1 MVLGE
6 VDTKSVK
13 RLLSALTG
21 GLVLQTL
28 AALPAFASDC
38 DDGIAYYKQHN
49 YAAAN
54 ACFKR
59 CLQGPISDLNIA
71 YYAALTA
78 QQMREY
84 QRAKTIY
91 GNIVKLSPNSDAGK
105 LSAVAIKNLAGPPEV
120 ANLPRETW
128 VPFRRQGSHILIDA
142 ELNQHPVKM
151 IFDTGADTCFFS
163 EGMINEVGMTVP
175 DCAPDGMSGG
185 VGKAGMQPFWRIP
198 TTLKVGRIERKNF
211 KICVTK
217 SPQVV
222 ALLGREF
229 YSGFEYSIDD
239 ANNTIGFKRIG
250 SGSSTETASA
260 SKTPKP
266 APLGPEGSTTVSANG
281 TYVYNVPYTGTSSMI
296 VVEAKLNGVPC
307 KMIFDT
313 GAGTCFFTSEQA
325 AKVGI
330 SPPPNAQVIAVQGVG
345 GGSSAQMGSVN
356 SLRLGTLEVKDVPC
370 AIGGKS
376 VAPYPL
382 LGQTFFRDFQYSI
395 DSANKII
402 HLSKSK

>member
-1 MVLGE
+1 M
-6 VDTKSVK
+6 K
-13 RLLSALTG
+13 RTLLALAG
-21 GLVLQTL
+21 GLVLHAL
-28 AALPAFASDC
+28 AASPALASDC
-38 DDGIAYYKQHN
+38 DDGIAYYKQRN

-59 CLQGPISDLNIA
+59 CLQGPVADLNVA

-78 QQMREY
+78 QQMKEFE
-84 QRAKTIY
+84 RARHLY
-91 GNIVKLSPNSDAGK
+91 ENIVRLSPNSDAGK
-105 LSAVAIKNLAGPPEV
+105 LSAVAVKNLSGPPEV

-151 IFDTGADTCFFS
+151 IFDTGADSCLFS
-163 EGMINEVGMTVP
+163 EGMLNEL
-175 DCAPDGMSGG
+175 GMSLPDRPPDAMHGG
-185 VGKAGMQPFWRIP
+185 VGKAGLQPLWRVP
-198 TTLKVGRIERKNF
+198 STLKLGRIERKNF
-211 KICVTK
+211 RIGVTK
-217 SPQVV
+217 TPQVV
-222 ALLGREF
+222 ALLGRDF

-239 ANNTIGFKRIG
+239 ANSTIGFKRIG
-250 SGSSTETASA
+250 SGSSSDTASSA
-260 SKTPKP
+260 KTAKP

-281 TYVYNVPYTGTSSMI
+281 TYVYNVPYTGTTSMI
-296 VVEAKLNGVPC
+296 VVEAKVNGTPC

-313 GAGTCFFTSEQA
+313 GAGTCLFTSDQA
-325 AKVGI
+325 AKVGMV
-330 SPPPNAQVIAVQGVG
+330 PPANAPVIPIQGVG
-345 GGSSAQMGSVN
+345 GGSSAQIYSIN

-370 AIGGKS
+370 AVGGKS

-395 DSANKII
+395 DSSNRII